1 MGGRIRRMN
10 DYEKLE
16 KLLESIGMDDYM
28 MYTKED
34 LIEFAMVAIEKA
46 IDCVDI
52 PMAERNTIR
61 LMMGMFENM
70 ESPKARDIGLVTTK
84 DWPK

>member
-1 MGGRIRRMN
+1 MN
-10 DYEKLE
+10 DYENLE
-16 KLLESIGMDDYM
+16 KLLEKSGMDDYM

-34 LIEFAMVAIEKA
+34 LIEFAMIAIEEA
-46 IDCVDI
+46 IYCVDI

-61 LMMGMFENM
+61 LMMGMFDKM

-84 DWPK
+84 DWTK

>member
-1 MGGRIRRMN
+1 MNN
-10 DYEKLE
+10 DYQNLE
-16 KLLESIGMDDYM
+16 KLLNDSPMGEYAGFVR
-28 MYTKED
+28 ED
-34 LIEFAMVAIEKA
+34 LIEFAILAIEEA
-46 IDCVDI
+46 IHCVDI

-70 ESPKARDIGLVTTK
+70 ESPRARDIGLVTTK